1 MTTVTFADGGGAAY
15 DGIVVIVV
23 SPSPK
28 ARELLQW
35 SVRQYKGRA
44 SQPSLASGN
53 KAFARISKQARQ
65 QNCADPVAERR

>member
-1 MTTVTFADGGGAAY
+1 MTTVTFGDGGGAAY
-15 DGIVVIVV
+15 DGTVVIVV

-35 SVRQYKGRA
+35 SIRQYKGRS

-53 KAFARISKQARQ
+53 KSFARDQQAGPPAERS
-65 QNCADPVAERR
+65 DPVAQRR